1 MINFPDHVTL
11 LPGFSSFLL
20 TKLADLFDFGILV
33 MIFSKALYSSLA
45 FLSVFF
51 MKNKQESKTFC
62 YFEGE
67 YIYIFLIAIYVVSV
81 SVVSLLGSPFLCLL
95 ICGGEHP
102 ETILVAFAMLTSA

>member
-20 TKLADLFDFGILV
+20 TKLADLFDFGTLV

-51 MKNKQESKTFC
+51 MKSKQESKTFC

-67 YIYIFLIAIYVVSV
+67 YIYFFITIYVVRV
-81 SVVSLLGSPFLCLL
+81 SVVSLLGNPFLCLL
-95 ICGGEHP
+95 ICGEEHP